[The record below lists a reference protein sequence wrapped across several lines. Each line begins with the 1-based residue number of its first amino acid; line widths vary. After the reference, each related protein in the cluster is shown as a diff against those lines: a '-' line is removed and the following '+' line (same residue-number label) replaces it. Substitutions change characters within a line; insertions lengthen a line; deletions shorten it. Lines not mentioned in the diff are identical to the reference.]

1 MNPAADPSPLLQ
13 RLAAQLDRR
22 QNELRALLQEAAAD
36 AVGAS
41 EQPSDVQDFK
51 DVAAEDSQAA
61 VDEAALTHATVEL
74 RQVGAAL
81 RRLADGSYG
90 FCLDCGEPIDER
102 RLLAL
107 PATPF
112 CTPCQSVRERPG
124 PRR

>member
-1 MNPAADPSPLLQ
+1 MNPGADPSPLMQ
-13 RLAAQLDRR
+13 RLAAQLTHQQD
-22 QNELRALLQEAAAD
+22 ELRAMLQAAAAA

-41 EQPSDVQDFK
+41 EQSPEVQDFK

-74 RQVGAAL
+74 RRVAAAL

-90 FCLDCGEPIDER
+90 FCLDCGEAIDER

-124 PRR
+124 ARR